1 MTQLEIFGSNQFQY
15 SKSIV
20 GIYRKPLANISL
32 CILAPLPLNCLRS
45 AYTISSEHPVKIRC
59 LAIDDSGLVI
69 VAPLLK
75 FDGDCE
81 KLLSQ
86 LIESIEET
94 KLNILD
100 SNGPITPIL
109 MENIKDARFWN
120 IHNKTSSSLVEQ
132 WVEVARN
139 NNCIEH
145 ISTDDFY
152 KYLSDQLIENIIE
165 SINYINPFIKE
176 VITLRPDLDLT
187 IISNFM
193 YRAKVYGGNAIVYA
207 KQALRIEPI
216 PILRLIASERSNT
229 LIETIF
235 SGNSLPKALS
245 KHFSV
250 DSAIIRNLS
259 KTAMVIPDIS
269 TTTFTTALEAIKHLE
284 RKFWPCLLYTSRCV

>member
-139 NNCIEH
+139 NNYIEH
-145 ISTDDFY
+145 ISIDSFY
-152 KYLSDQLIENIIE
+152 KYLSDQLIENINE
-165 SINYINPFIKE
+165 SINYLNPFIKE
-176 VITLRPDLDLT
+176 VIILRPDSVSYTHLD
-187 IISNFM
+187 
-193 YRAKVYGGNAIVYA
+193 VYKRQV
-207 KQALRIEPI
+207 L
-216 PILRLIASERSNT
+216 L
-229 LIETIF
+229 
-235 SGNSLPKALS
+235 
-245 KHFSV
+245 
-250 DSAIIRNLS
+250 
-259 KTAMVIPDIS
+259 
-269 TTTFTTALEAIKHLE
+269 
-284 RKFWPCLLYTSRCV
+284 KFHTPL